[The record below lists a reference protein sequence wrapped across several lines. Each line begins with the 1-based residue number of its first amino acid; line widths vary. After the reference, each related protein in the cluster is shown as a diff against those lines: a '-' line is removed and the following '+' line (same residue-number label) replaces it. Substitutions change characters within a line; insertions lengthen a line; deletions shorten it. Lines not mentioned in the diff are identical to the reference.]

1 MAEVLNLL
9 PSNHWPSQWRRLA
22 HLDKPR
28 PLCAVQSDCLPVRV
42 ISDADAI
49 AGNGII
55 TFCNQSCAAA
65 KEAVGKSCRHSIV
78 LSVSDMNFLPRISE
92 SSFSIILC
100 VESRLLESLYSPT
113 YEK

>member
-22 HLDKPR
+22 HLDEPR
-28 PLCAVQSDCLPVRV
+28 SLCAVQSDCLPVRV

-55 TFCNQSCAAA
+55 TFCNQSCVAG
-65 KEAVGKSCRHSIV
+65 VRCRRRRKRSGGQELQTQH
-78 LSVSDMNFLPRISE
+78 RTE
-92 SSFSIILC
+92 R
-100 VESRLLESLYSPT
+100 E
-113 YEK
+113 